1 MKYTLKNQKT
11 VVIPDKEIENLMA
24 KLELSE
30 NEAVET
36 WLSDNGYEEDE
47 TVTELTEKAKK
58 NITSYTTGENFTKKE
73 KKSHPVK
80 PTDEKIALFA
90 EIYGFLSEKYGEN
103 CEIVI
108 QNKRLM
114 VNFGNDRP
122 ITVDLVQKRAGKQ

>member
-1 MKYTLKNQKT
+1 MRYTLKNQKT
-11 VVIPDKEIENLMA
+11 VTIPDKEIENLMA

-30 NEAVET
+30 NEAIET

-47 TVTELTEKAKK
+47 TVNELTKKAKK
-58 NITSYTTGENFTKKE
+58 NINVYTTGENFQKKE
-73 KKSHPVK
+73 KKAHPVK
-80 PTDEKIALFA
+80 STDEKIALFA

-108 QNKRLM
+108 QNKRLV

-122 ITVDLVQKRAGKQ
+122 ITVDLVQKRAGK